1 MLLPPGGPPN
11 WPPSNGC
18 ARITLRKKI
27 TLPEGMLLDRIG
39 PTEGRFVAVLQRTP
53 STRQAKPASYSS
65 RSLRSLGETP
75 YMLEI
80 DGKEVDLR
88 KIIYEKIYDEKN
100 DEDNELYYVL
110 RVKKPMTIKN
120 PCKAVKYFGYPG
132 GALQLELP
140 KTVQELLND
149 GSLEK
154 IPVRDWND
162 PIKGMGPGFPR
173 FPPYSDPDDG
183 KDAAF
188 RPLEDGLDP
197 LMELY
202 YSTEADRK
210 AYRNDK
216 GMASTPAGPTR
227 PAISVETATPTPAP
241 RTPSPSSRA
250 ADAATGVASPN
261 ATARALFQSPAGAIV
276 SSTSPKTTPGPL
288 SYATVASRSSGK

>member
-1 MLLPPGGPPN
+1 ML
-11 WPPSNGC
+11 
-18 ARITLRKKI
+18 K
-27 TLPEGMLLDRIG
+27 
-39 PTEGRFVAVLQRTP
+39 
-53 STRQAKPASYSS
+53 
-65 RSLRSLGETP
+65 
-75 YMLEI
+75 I
-80 DGKEVDLR
+80 DGEEVDLR

-100 DEDNELYYVL
+100 DVDNELYYVL

-154 IPVRDWND
+154 IPVHDWND

-197 LMELY
+197 LMNLY

-227 PAISVETATPTPAP
+227 PAISVETATPPTPAP

-250 ADAATGVASPN
+250 AAAAAAAATGVTSSPDPKRAMNFRSPN
-261 ATARALFQSPAGAIV
+261 GKEARASLTP
-276 SSTSPKTTPGPL
+276 PGPL
-288 SYATVASRSSGK
+288 SYANVVKGVRAESSP